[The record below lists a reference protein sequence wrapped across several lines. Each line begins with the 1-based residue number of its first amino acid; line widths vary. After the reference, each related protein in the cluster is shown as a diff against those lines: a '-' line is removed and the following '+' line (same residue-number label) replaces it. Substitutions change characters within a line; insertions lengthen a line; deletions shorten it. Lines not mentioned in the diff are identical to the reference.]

1 MIVRHEIKNNIEE
14 LVFRDYVIK
23 QLINKQE
30 A

>member
-1 MIVRHEIKNNIEE
+1 MIIRYEIKNNIED
-14 LVFRDYVIK
+14 LFFREHVIK